1 MCSSLRLTRQGS
13 SRFRKP
19 TRSQQRCS
27 SSIAQASSAGTTSLL
42 APADLE
48 IDVSSELRSD
58 PSPPWGLL
66 RLRLGGLPTDPE
78 ASGGDARLAL
88 RQSLALRVLARVAF
102 AGAGSEPFSM
112 RF

>member
-1 MCSSLRLTRQGS
+1 
-13 SRFRKP
+13 
-19 TRSQQRCS
+19 
-27 SSIAQASSAGTTSLL
+27 L

-58 PSPPWGLL
+58 PSPPWVFYDFDWAGY
-66 RLRLGGLPTDPE
+66 RPVPKRPGETRG
-78 ASGGDARLAL
+78 SAL

-102 AGAGSEPFSM
+102 AGAGREPFSM